1 LGFQWYASSN
11 FLTSI
16 KISIFDRLCETFVF
30 FVVKPNSTNM
40 SETIYLNG
48 SLIDKNEASISPE
61 DRGFNF
67 ADGIYEVIKFYGGK
81 PFRYADH
88 MERLRRSLREIRID
102 FDGLDKLEA
111 VFQSLLEQNGLANQE
126 AGIYLQITRGSHTRI
141 HRFPE
146 DIKPTVYATAFPFAS
161 KQDQLENGVK
171 VITAED
177 IRWLRC
183 DIKSISLLPNV
194 LYAQKADEHDAAE
207 AIFIRN
213 GIVTEGT
220 HSSFMAV
227 KSGVVYTH
235 PDSNLI
241 LPSITK
247 KVILEIC
254 RENNI
259 AVVEEGIPASELA
272 SMDEMMIVG
281 TGSEVTPVVQIDEKS
296 VGNGRPGPVTRFIQ
310 DKFFEQTQP

>member
-1 LGFQWYASSN
+1 MN
-11 FLTSI
+11 
-16 KISIFDRLCETFVF
+16 D
-30 FVVKPNSTNM
+30 VV
-40 SETIYLNG
+40 YLNG
-48 SLIDKNEASISPE
+48 NLIAKNEASVSPE

-67 ADGIYEVIKFYGGK
+67 ADGIYEVIKYYGGR
-81 PFRYADH
+81 PFRYNDH
-88 MERLRRSLREIRID
+88 MERLRRSLHEIQID
-102 FDGLDKLEA
+102 FGDFDQLET
-111 VFQSLLEQNGLANQE
+111 VFQELLEKNSLTNQE

-146 DIKPTVYATAFPFAS
+146 NTPPTVYATAFPFAS
-161 KQDQLENGVK
+161 KPDQLENGVK

-194 LYAQKADEHDAAE
+194 LYAQKAEELEAAE
-207 AIFIRN
+207 TIFIRN

-227 KSGVVYTH
+227 KNGVVYTH

-241 LPSITK
+241 LPGITK

-259 AVVEEGIPASELA
+259 QVIEEGIQASELDN
-272 SMDEMMIVG
+272 MDEMMIVG
-281 TGSEVTPVVQIDEKS
+281 TGSEVTPVVKMDEKM
-296 VGNGRPGPVTRFIQ
+296 VGNGSPGPVTCFIR
-310 DKFFEQTQP
+310 DKFFEQTRRI

>member
-1 LGFQWYASSN
+1 
-11 FLTSI
+11 
-16 KISIFDRLCETFVF
+16 
-30 FVVKPNSTNM
+30 M

-48 SLIDKNEASISPE
+48 KFISKNEASISPE

-67 ADGIYEVIKFYGGK
+67 ADGIYEVIKYYVGK

-88 MERLRRSLREIRID
+88 IERLQRSLKEIQIHFQE
-102 FDGLDKLEA
+102 FDQLET
-111 VFQSLLEQNGLANQE
+111 VFQELLKKNDLAGQE
-126 AGIYLQITRGSHTRI
+126 VGVYLQITRGSQTRI

-146 DIKPTVYATAFPFAS
+146 NSTPTVYATVFPFAS
-161 KQDQLENGVK
+161 KPDQLENGVK
-171 VITAED
+171 VITTED

-194 LYAQKADEHDAAE
+194 LAAQKAHEQDAAE

-213 GIVTEGT
+213 GIVTEGS

-227 KSGVVYTH
+227 KNGVVYTH

-241 LPSITK
+241 LPGITK

-254 RENNI
+254 RDNNI
-259 AVVEEGIPASELA
+259 KVVEEGIPASELA
-272 SMDEMMIVG
+272 TLDEMMIVG
-281 TGSEVTPVVQIDEKS
+281 TGSEVTPVVQIDEMQ
-296 VGNGRPGPVTRFIQ
+296 VGNGKPGPVSSFIR
-310 DKFFEQTQP
+310 DRFFEQTQSL

>member
-1 LGFQWYASSN
+1 MN
-11 FLTSI
+11 
-16 KISIFDRLCETFVF
+16 D
-30 FVVKPNSTNM
+30 VV
-40 SETIYLNG
+40 YLNG
-48 SLIDKNEASISPE
+48 NLIAKNEASVSPE

-67 ADGIYEVIKFYGGK
+67 ADGIYEVIKYYGGR
-81 PFRYADH
+81 PFRYNDH
-88 MERLRRSLREIRID
+88 MARLRRSLHEIQID
-102 FDGLDKLEA
+102 FGDFDQLKT
-111 VFQSLLEQNGLANQE
+111 VFQELLEKNSLTNQE

-146 DIKPTVYATAFPFAS
+146 NTPPTVYATAFPFAS
-161 KQDQLENGVK
+161 KPDQLENGVK

-194 LYAQKADEHDAAE
+194 LYAQKAEELEAAE
-207 AIFIRN
+207 TIFIRN

-227 KSGVVYTH
+227 KNGVVYTH

-241 LPSITK
+241 LPGITK

-259 AVVEEGIPASELA
+259 QVIEEGIQASELDN
-272 SMDEMMIVG
+272 MDEMMIVG
-281 TGSEVTPVVQIDEKS
+281 TGSEVTPVVKMDEKM
-296 VGNGRPGPVTRFIQ
+296 VGNGSPGPVTCFIR
-310 DKFFEQTQP
+310 DKFFEQTRRI

>member
-1 LGFQWYASSN
+1 MN
-11 FLTSI
+11 
-16 KISIFDRLCETFVF
+16 D
-30 FVVKPNSTNM
+30 VV
-40 SETIYLNG
+40 YLNG
-48 SLIDKNEASISPE
+48 NLIAKNEASVSPE

-67 ADGIYEVIKFYGGK
+67 ADGIYEVIKYYGGR
-81 PFRYADH
+81 PFRYNDH
-88 MERLRRSLREIRID
+88 MARLRRSLHEIQID
-102 FDGLDKLEA
+102 FGDFDQLET
-111 VFQSLLEQNGLANQE
+111 VFQELLEKNSLTNQE

-146 DIKPTVYATAFPFAS
+146 NTPPTVYATAFPFAS
-161 KQDQLENGVK
+161 KPDQLENGVK

-194 LYAQKADEHDAAE
+194 LYAQKAEELEAAE
-207 AIFIRN
+207 TIFIRN

-227 KSGVVYTH
+227 KNGVVYTH

-241 LPSITK
+241 LPGITK

-259 AVVEEGIPASELA
+259 QVIEEGIQASELDN
-272 SMDEMMIVG
+272 MDEMMIVG
-281 TGSEVTPVVQIDEKS
+281 TGSEVTPVVKMDEKM
-296 VGNGRPGPVTRFIQ
+296 VGNGSPGPVTCFIR
-310 DKFFEQTQP
+310 DKFFEQTRRI

>member
-1 LGFQWYASSN
+1 MKSLCTFW
-11 FLTSI
+11 LTP
-16 KISIFDRLCETFVF
+16 KLTTM
-30 FVVKPNSTNM
+30 N
-40 SETIYLNG
+40 ETIYLNG
-48 SLIDKNEASISPE
+48 KLIPKTEAVISPE

-67 ADGIYEVIKFYGGK
+67 ADGIYEVIKYYGGK
-81 PFRYADH
+81 PFRYPDH
-88 MERLRRSLREIRID
+88 LERLKRSLREVRID
-102 FDGLDKLEA
+102 FGGLDQLEG

-146 DIKPTVYATAFPFAS
+146 NTKPTVYATAFPFAS

-227 KSGVVYTH
+227 KNGVVYTH

-247 KVILEIC
+247 IVIREIC
-254 RENNI
+254 DQNNI
-259 AVVEEGIPASELA
+259 QLVEEGIPASELA
-272 SMDEMMIVG
+272 NMDEMMIVG
-281 TGSEVTPVVQIDEKS
+281 TGSEVTPVVQIDDAL
-296 VGNGRPGPVTRFIQ
+296 VGDGKPGPVTLFIQ
-310 DKFFEQTQP
+310 DKFFEQTQL

>member
-1 LGFQWYASSN
+1 MKPWFTLW
-11 FLTSI
+11 LTP
-16 KISIFDRLCETFVF
+16 K
-30 FVVKPNSTNM
+30 STTM
-40 SETIYLNG
+40 SEIIYLNG
-48 SLIDKNEASISPE
+48 NLVPKTEAAISPE

-67 ADGIYEVIKFYGGK
+67 ADGIYEVIKYYGGR

-88 MERLRRSLREIRID
+88 MDRLKRSLQEVQISFEGCD
-102 FDGLDKLEA
+102 QLES
-111 VFQSLLEQNGLANQE
+111 VFQELLDRNGFALQE

-146 DIKPTVYATAFPFAS
+146 NSKPTVYATAFPFAS
-161 KQDQLENGVK
+161 KWDQLENGVK

-227 KSGVVYTH
+227 KNGVVYTH

-259 AVVEEGIPASELA
+259 QVVEEGIPALKLVG
-272 SMDEMMIVG
+272 MDEMMIIG
-281 TGSEVTPVVQIDEKS
+281 TGSEVSPVVQIDENY
-296 VGNGRPGPVTRFIQ
+296 VGNGKPGPVTLFIQ
-310 DKFFEQTQP
+310 EKFFEQTQISE